1 MKIYIACLAAYNSG
15 YLHGNW
21 VDVHGDAEEMEKE
34 AQKVI
39 KTSPVPDAE
48 EWAIHDYD
56 DFPNMGEYVG
66 LDKIAEIAGMIESS
80 EQDADTVKAV
90 IENYSNDMGA
100 AQRALEDN
108 RGVWESFQQYAEDF
122 ADEQLAC
129 HKDPAAE
136 WIKQYFDYEQYART
150 LVHDYTVID
159 VPKGVFIAPNYQEA
173 EQ

>member
-15 YLHGNW
+15 CLHGNW
-21 VDVHGDAEEMEKE
+21 IDVHGDAEEMEKE

-66 LDKIAEIAGMIESS
+66 LDKIAEVADMILES
-80 EQDADTVKAV
+80 EFDASVVKAV
-90 IENYSNDMGA
+90 IDNYSNDMDA

-108 RGVWESFQQYAEDF
+108 RGVWDSFQQYAEDF
-122 ADEQLAC
+122 ADEMLAC
-129 HKDPAAE
+129 HKDPAIE

-159 VPKGVFIAPNYQEA
+159 VPKGVFIAPNY
-173 EQ
+173 

>member
-15 YLHGNW
+15 YLHGKW
-21 VDVHGDAEEMEKE
+21 IDVSNDEIEMETE

-100 AQRALEDN
+100 AQTALEDN
-108 RGVWESFQQYAEDF
+108 RGVWDSFQQYAEDF
-122 ADEQLAC
+122 ADEMLAC
-129 HKDPAAE
+129 HKDPATE
-136 WIKQYFDYEQYART
+136 WIKEYFDYQKYART

-159 VPKGVFIAPNYQEA
+159 VPKGVFVVPNY
-173 EQ
+173 